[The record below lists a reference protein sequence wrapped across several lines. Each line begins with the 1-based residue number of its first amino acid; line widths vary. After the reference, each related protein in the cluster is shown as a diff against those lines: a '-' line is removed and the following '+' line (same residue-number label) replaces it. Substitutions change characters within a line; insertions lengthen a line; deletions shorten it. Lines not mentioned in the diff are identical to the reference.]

1 MQERSQQKN
10 IVVFVGDGSN
20 DTAALAQADIGVS
33 LVSGTAIAIN
43 SADVVILSGGLKGL
57 LQTIKVSRMAW
68 RRILLSLVWALS
80 YNVLAVLFG
89 SGLLVE
95 VRIEPQWAGLGELAS
110 LVPVLL
116 IAQSCR
122 FFK

>member
-1 MQERSQQKN
+1 MEAYSTEPRLGA
-10 IVVFVGDGSN
+10 VV
-20 DTAALAQADIGVS
+20 QR
-33 LVSGTAIAIN
+33 
-43 SADVVILSGGLKGL
+43 SGGVCLDL
-57 LQTIKVSRMAW
+57 D
-68 RRILLSLVWALS
+68 
-80 YNVLAVLFG
+80 YF
-89 SGLLVE
+89 VE